1 MREAQGQTR
10 RQRDAGHDLWQGIRR
25 QADDAEFVGDGGS
38 PGVSAEFG
46 SFAIGEPCRQL
57 AQRHAHLRSASRI
70 AVSARQ
76 YLGLECGES
85 TDRLACRAPIRRE
98 VRGRPMQFRPLRGH
112 GEDRLLLDR
121 GDRIAGDQEAI
132 AFAVQRDVPGR
143 VARRRDPLP
152 AWQTGHRSTVAQP
165 FESISDVNRPAR
177 IESRGEG
184 QRAAADERVRRR
196 IRRAPGQVR
205 PLEGVREHRDI
216 PRFYK
221 GRQRADVIEMPMRQD
236 DGGGRGNTPQEFA
249 RHGADVICVSPQAG
263 VDQHPVASLANQ
275 VDVGDQRPE
284 KHHAGRDLS
293 GIRPHHRLRF
303 GVTSG
308 STAASATTAAS
319 RILSSAPPACRRYR
333 PATRCTCAPCPYP
346 GCS

>member
-1 MREAQGQTR
+1 MTFGKGSGGKLTMPSSSVTAARRAYLPNLGASRSANRAANSRSAMRICGPR
-10 RQRDAGHDLWQGIRR
+10 R
-25 QADDAEFVGDGGS
+25 GS
-38 PGVSAEFG
+38 PCPLASTSGSSA
-46 SFAIGEPCRQL
+46 
-57 AQRHAHLRSASRI
+57 ASRPTDSP
-70 AVSARQ
+70 AERQ
-76 YLGLECGES
+76 SGVKY
-85 TDRLACRAPIRRE
+85 
-98 VRGRPMQFRPLRGH
+98 RGRAMQFRPLRGH

-143 VARRRDPLP
+143 VTRRRDPLP

-165 FESISDVNRPAR
+165 FESISDINRPAR

-293 GIRPHHRLRF
+293 GIRIISSSSPPVRCYFRLD
-303 GVTSG
+303 G
-308 STAASATTAAS
+308 SRGDDSSFSNTFQRSAG
-319 RILSSAPPACRRYR
+319 LSAVPPCDSMYLRTMSLPRL
-333 PATRCTCAPCPYP
+333 
-346 GCS
+346 